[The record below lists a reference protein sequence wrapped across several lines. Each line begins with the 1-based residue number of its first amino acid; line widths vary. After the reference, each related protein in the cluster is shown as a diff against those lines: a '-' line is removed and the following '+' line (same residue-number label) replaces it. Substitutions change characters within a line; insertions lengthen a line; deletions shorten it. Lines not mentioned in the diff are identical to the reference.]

1 MFFWAVHWGEATCQS
16 SSSKT
21 FPELC
26 GEKRRKGIPWAKA
39 GTFALKFFSACQN
52 LLLGLQ
58 QQRSQGQEAPKQQQE
73 VFIFLVCHFV
83 LLGLQ
88 PRVHQRTQGHNLPK
102 KKPKRSRRMKKKRLQ
117 RRFLKWRW
125 HRSVL
130 DAFSGST
137 QFQLHYLF
145 TKCFVFGRPSDT
157 EASQTEES
165 FDPCEHVDFATKSP
179 TSETKEE
186 EHPSCIRSAWDQSI
200 FFWLHW
206 QAGIQQCKA
215 QVSQQQYLSKQLFER
230 YLRDIVQL
238 FEGHLRAIW
247 EFSKI
252 YIWELFERY
261 LRASWKLFKK
271 LIESYLQ
278 DTWEPFESF

>member
-1 MFFWAVHWGEATCQS
+1 MHLVALPNSNCITFSQS
-16 SSSKT
+16 
-21 FPELC
+21 
-26 GEKRRKGIPWAKA
+26 
-39 GTFALKFFSACQN
+39 ALF
-52 LLLGLQ
+52 
-58 QQRSQGQEAPKQQQE
+58 
-73 VFIFLVCHFV
+73 
-83 LLGLQ
+83 
-88 PRVHQRTQGHNLPK
+88 
-102 KKPKRSRRMKKKRLQ
+102 
-117 RRFLKWRW
+117 
-125 HRSVL
+125 
-130 DAFSGST
+130 
-137 QFQLHYLF
+137 
-145 TKCFVFGRPSDT
+145 FGRPSDT

>member
-1 MFFWAVHWGEATCQS
+1 MHLGALLDSNCI
-16 SSSKT
+16 T
-21 FPELC
+21 FHKVLC
-26 GEKRRKGIPWAKA
+26 FLTGLVTLKLLRLKNPSAPVSMWTLEKKARPMRPRKKS
-39 GTFALKFFSACQN
+39 TLVALDQ
-52 LLLGLQ
+52 L
-58 QQRSQGQEAPKQQQE
+58 
-73 VFIFLVCHFV
+73 VF
-83 LLGLQ
+83 
-88 PRVHQRTQGHNLPK
+88 
-102 KKPKRSRRMKKKRLQ
+102 
-117 RRFLKWRW
+117 
-125 HRSVL
+125 
-130 DAFSGST
+130 
-137 QFQLHYLF
+137 
-145 TKCFVFGRPSDT
+145 
-157 EASQTEES
+157 
-165 FDPCEHVDFATKSP
+165 
-179 TSETKEE
+179 
-186 EHPSCIRSAWDQSI
+186 AWDQSI

-230 YLRDIVQL
+230 YLRDIGQL